1 MKNTI
6 FWVGAV
12 LGYSVFLCR
21 NVKTGKVFILYY
33 NTFNK
38 DLHNKISSI
47 HLVLRSIPSIIHTP
61 RMEKCCCFALYKQND
76 ILLN

>member
-1 MKNTI
+1 MALVI
-6 FWVGAV
+6 A
-12 LGYSVFLCR
+12 VFLYR

-47 HLVLRSIPSIIHTP
+47 YLALRSIPSTLHTP
-61 RMEKCCCFALYKQND
+61 CMNTLPSFCPVQAND
-76 ILLN
+76 ILLG